1 MNKKVLAIILI
12 IAAIASIILGI
23 MTMTKAEDLY
33 TGRWTSHET
42 YGGDA
47 YTGIQNAAASTAN
60 AVVGVQH
67 SVHDMQNAM
76 SFGFGAILI
85 IAGLVIGTIGVSKLV
100 KKEEGSDVKKA
111 AVPEKTFTPQA

>member
-1 MNKKVLAIILI
+1 MKKIFAIVFIVIAVLSVVFGVVA
-12 IAAIASIILGI
+12 
-23 MTMTKAEDLY
+23 MTKTQKSYSTLWVY
-33 TGRWTSHET
+33 KET